1 MELPLI
7 GVQRI
12 IEWSSGYQLVHLVSG
27 AICFVGA
34 LSIHVP
40 CMQLFL
46 ETLTLMGLNASQDYP
61 HVLHLHVSYTPRAWI
76 PRDLGF
82 PHISCI

>member
-1 MELPLI
+1 MTEWPL
-7 GVQRI
+7 
-12 IEWSSGYQLVHLVSG
+12 GYQLLHLISS

-40 CMQLFL
+40 CMQLSL

-61 HVLHLHVSYTPRAWI
+61 HVLCLHASYTPRAWI
-76 PRDLGF
+76 LRDLGF
-82 PHISCI
+82 PHISCL

>member
-40 CMQLFL
+40 CMQLSL
-46 ETLTLMGLNASQDYP
+46 ETLTLMGLSAFQDYS
-61 HVLHLHVSYTPRAWI
+61 LVSRLYTLYTPHARI
-76 PRDLGF
+76 LRVLGF
-82 PHISCI
+82 PHI